1 MPKMIARTGE
11 ISVVYIPFVEAF
23 LVSYQFSMPRMQKIS
38 KIQIN
43 SRTTSAGHRAHIQT
57 TVTRIQTTCTCA
69 GAVGRRAQRSLT
81 AKFAATAE
89 TQSVLHELEE
99 KMRRIDLDAS
109 MLSDEVLLKSAHQ
122 LKTAGMKLD
131 GGGKRVDDIEINR
144 YQLLHDD
151 PSFIVLTETKFSFR
165 CIPVWDRYSPHRTR
179 VEKKA
184 HVIMLS
190 P

>member
-1 MPKMIARTGE
+1 
-11 ISVVYIPFVEAF
+11 
-23 LVSYQFSMPRMQKIS
+23 
-38 KIQIN
+38 
-43 SRTTSAGHRAHIQT
+43 
-57 TVTRIQTTCTCA
+57 
-69 GAVGRRAQRSLT
+69 LT

-144 YQLLHDD
+144 YQLLHVIVTLRDD
-151 PSFIVLTETKFSFR
+151 
-165 CIPVWDRYSPHRTR
+165 DRMEAMETR
-179 VEKKA
+179 VF
-184 HVIMLS
+184 HVS
-190 P
+190 RFWKRGRTVQC